1 MCCHTRR
8 CVQDYHVDKS
18 NGNRSW
24 RLVYK
29 VFHVLLEGTPEH
41 IDVYRICS
49 DMEGVTVIHEVHA
62 WIITSGYD
70 ALTAHILIG
79 PSYEGDVVWLLT
91 RLREIATR
99 DHSLRHVTIQLGWPA
114 SSCDGG
120 HRIDHLEARAASEVA

>member
-1 MCCHTRR
+1 M
-8 CVQDYHVDKS
+8 
-18 NGNRSW
+18 
-24 RLVYK
+24 VYK
-29 VFHVLLEGTPEH
+29 VFHVLLERTPEH

-79 PSYEGDVVWLLT
+79 PSYEGDVDRLLT

-99 DHSLRHVTIQLGWPA
+99 DHGLRHVTIQLDWPA
-114 SSCDGG
+114 SICDGG
-120 HRIDHLEARAASEVA
+120 HRVDHLEARAASEVA